1 LRRDSG
7 LDARWRMPD
16 TARTMNGKNNAPPV
30 ALTIAGSDNSA
41 GAGAQADLKTF
52 TAHGVYGL
60 TAITCIVAE
69 VPGKVSAIQP
79 VEPRI
84 VREQIRLSFAAYPVA
99 AVKTGMLFS
108 REIIGAVCDEL
119 EKNKPLLVVDPVM
132 VATSGDVLLKNDA
145 VAAYTQRLFKQAALV
160 TPNLDEVGALL
171 GRPVASLAEMRDAG
185 RELAEKFGVPFLLKG
200 GHLRTGEAT
209 DLLFIGAEI
218 HEFSAPFVP
227 GVSTHGTGCTY
238 SAAITAGLARG
249 LGLKDAVAG
258 AKQFVTHAISGFFRW
273 QREGGTTD
281 ALNHFR

>member
-1 LRRDSG
+1 
-7 LDARWRMPD
+7 MPD
-16 TARTMNGKNNAPPV
+16 TARTMNRKNIAPPV

-79 VEPRI
+79 VELRI
-84 VREQIRLSFAAYPVA
+84 LHEQIRLSFEAYPVA

-108 REIIGAVCDEL
+108 REIIDAVCDEL
-119 EKNKPLLVVDPVM
+119 EKNKPILVVDPVM
-132 VATSGDVLLKNDA
+132 VATSGDALLKNDA
-145 VAAYTQRLFKQAALV
+145 VAAYTERLFKLAALV
-160 TPNLDEVGALL
+160 TPNLDEVRALI

-185 RELAEKFGVPFLLKG
+185 HELVEKFAVPFLLKG
-200 GHLRTGEAT
+200 GHLHTDEAT
-209 DLLFIGAEI
+209 DLLFDGADV

-227 GVSTHGTGCTY
+227 GVNTHGTGCTY
-238 SAAITAGLARG
+238 SAAITAGLAGG
-249 LGLKDAVAG
+249 LALKDAVSD
-258 AKQFVTHAISGFFRW
+258 AKQFVTRAISNFFRW
-273 QREGGTTD
+273 QREAGTTD